1 MTFAFEFQMI
11 WRVVTKMFQTAVR
24 EKTDML
30 VLWVVEGYR
39 SMSFTAGLR
48 FCLTVTS
55 WSIWMGERAR
65 WVLVVVG
72 RVMAGPE

>member
-1 MTFAFEFQMI
+1 
-11 WRVVTKMFQTAVR
+11 
-24 EKTDML
+24 ML
-30 VLWVVEGYR
+30 ILWVVGGYR

-65 WVLVVVG
+65 WVLVG